1 MIEWI
6 VQAELILKQMHQ
18 KNVIFVINVIL
29 KILVLNMNHDLMQ
42 KAINFTAIAIAS
54 FKGSDNKIRFWYM
67 S

>member
-18 KNVIFVINVIL
+18 KNVMFVINGIL
-29 KILVLNMNHDLMQ
+29 KTLVLNMSYDLMQ
-42 KAINFTAIAIAS
+42 KAINFTAVAIVS
-54 FKGSDNKIRFWYM
+54 VEGSDNRIRFWYM

>member
-18 KNVIFVINVIL
+18 KNVIFIINVIL

-42 KAINFTAIAIAS
+42 KAINFTAVAIVS
-54 FKGSDNKIRFWYM
+54 FKGSDNRIRFWYM